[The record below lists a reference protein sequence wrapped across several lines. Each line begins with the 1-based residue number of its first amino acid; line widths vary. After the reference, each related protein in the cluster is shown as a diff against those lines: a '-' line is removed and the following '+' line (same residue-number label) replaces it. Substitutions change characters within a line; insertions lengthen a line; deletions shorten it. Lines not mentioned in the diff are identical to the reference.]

1 MPLGIDLELVLPR
14 DNATVPLVRHILR
27 HTLTEFGVTAAC
39 VGDVE
44 LAVTEAAANV
54 IEHSDGDEQY
64 EITVSVDE
72 QRCRIRILDGAS
84 DFDGTGGPTE
94 FPTGMAE
101 QGRGMPLMKALMDS
115 TRFETVPDQGTV
127 LQLVKALE
135 FETAPL
141 QPATP
146 VPPHGG

>member
-39 VGDVE
+39 IGDVE

-54 IEHSDGDEQY
+54 IEHSDGDSQY
-64 EITVSVDE
+64 EIAVSVDE
-72 QRCRIRILDGAS
+72 ERCRIRVVDGSS

-94 FPTGMAE
+94 FPTGLAE
-101 QGRGMPLMKALMDS
+101 QGRGLLLMQALMDS
-115 TRFETVPDQGTV
+115 IKFEVVPEQGTV
-127 LQLVKALE
+127 VQLVKLLE
-135 FETAPL
+135 FDRAPL
-141 QPATP
+141 QPAAP
-146 VPPHGG
+146 VPPHAR